1 MTQIT
6 NRHEIVEYLVDNDQ
20 VRDELRSIHMRG
32 FPDLQKLYAKFYRV
46 EAKMRNNTTLLDCV
60 KIYNMINTLEGM
72 IKFMNQSKTDD
83 ENAFFKDIV
92 NPLNETMEEFL
103 KVKTMLEECI
113 DINKVKDH
121 QYVINPNFSQEL
133 KEISDLSNGVMEE
146 IE

>member
-1 MTQIT
+1 M
-6 NRHEIVEYLVDNDQ
+6 ENDQ
-20 VRDELRSIHMRG
+20 LRDGLRFSHMRG
-32 FPDLQKLYAKFYRV
+32 FPDLDKLYAKFYRV